1 MNNTDKNSPP
11 PLSVRKNMLFNSIGS
26 LAYQGGL
33 WLITVLVVTLS
44 NGFDD
49 SGILAFAMT
58 IGNMFNPIATFSM
71 RIFQASDV
79 KKTYE
84 SQTYVGFR
92 CVTILLATCIMIPYA
107 LTVTPSTDAVPI
119 MLAFLLFK
127 ADEAFCDVLYGIDQ
141 SAQRMDYVGI
151 SQFLRSLLV
160 VSLFVGS
167 MLLFHNLFIAV
178 VGMACAGLIVTLTFD
193 MPHASRISRIR
204 PQITREQVLTIAK
217 TCLPLVIS
225 TLFMGMLVSIPR
237 QCFTWLYGLDSLGR
251 YAAIATPAVLV
262 QALVGYLYA
271 PVLVPLAERHAE
283 GRSSFLDAF
292 LKTLRLL
299 ALSIAGV
306 VLLLSLL
313 GRPLLLAVYG
323 PEIEPYVGLFP
334 MVLVSTGLIS
344 LLWYVIDVLVVT
356 RDLKA
361 PLIATSVM
369 LAVCLVAMVPLERV
383 FVMDGINYT
392 IIVAAVAGLV
402 VASSR
407 LALHI
412 RSMDDQPSKHQQEG

>member
-1 MNNTDKNSPP
+1 MNNTDNSSPP

-58 IGNMFNPIATFSM
+58 IGNMFNPLATFSM

-79 KKTYE
+79 QKTYE

-92 CVTILLATCIMIPYA
+92 CVTILIAGCVMIPYA
-107 LTVTPSTDAVPI
+107 LAATPTKDAAPI
-119 MLAFLLFK
+119 MLVFLLFK

-151 SQFLRSLLV
+151 SQFLRSVLV
-160 VSLFVGS
+160 VSFFVGS
-167 MLLFHNLFIAV
+167 MLVFRSLLVAV
-178 VGMACAGLIVTLTFD
+178 VGMASAGLIVTVAFD
-193 MPHASRISRIR
+193 IPHASRIARIR
-204 PQITREQVLTIAK
+204 PQITREQVFTIAK
-217 TCLPLVIS
+217 ACLPLVIS

-237 QCFTWLYGLDSLGR
+237 QCFTWLFGLDSLGR

-283 GRSSFLDAF
+283 GRSSFLNAF
-292 LKTLRLL
+292 LRTLRLL
-299 ALSIAGV
+299 SLSIAGTV
-306 VLLLSLL
+306 IVLSLVS
-313 GRPLLLAVYG
+313 GPLLLTIYG
-323 PEIEPYVGLFP
+323 PEIQPYVGLFP

-361 PLIATSVM
+361 PLIATSTM
-369 LAVCLVAMVPLERV
+369 LAVCLAVMVPAERT
-383 FVMDGINYT
+383 FGMDGINYT
-392 IIVAAVAGLV
+392 IVIAALAGLAV
-402 VASSR
+402 GSLR

-412 RSMDDQPSKHQQEG
+412 RSMDDCRHESQLEG